1 MVRWVRQHKIKLK
14 DWHAANIN
22 FKDATPPVLVL
33 VDFDKNEKNST
44 AISRT
49 LMKDGVLTFEKNLS
63 LEGLTEPWRGFMT
76 DVKHS
81 IKDWWTGLGSEAA
94 QKKDVDK
101 LRAKWY
107 KLDSLMP
114 PDSSAAEKSGS
125 PLDELFRELG
135 SAESASAASASIS
148 EGFAGKAPSESNR
161 ISGLTLVRLDEI
173 RPESTAEIPEESMEP
188 DWGDEPGHCP
198 PPLELHRT
206 REESC
211 EEVDAQETASTGIV
225 EGSVALDWLTNLVDA
240 QHQLMNMVH
249 ERPCHG
255 KEPTENFKSRY
266 ERQANPALNVHH
278 DPEQLH
284 YKRGQE
290 HCDVNNNMVG
300 WLSASDVYKRQLY
313 GWIPE
318 RSGQVKI
325 PSKKPETFHSKQITN
340 FLKTAGDW
348 KELSKEAK
356 KEVLDEFLIQKFS
369 TDRHRKR
376 MRPADGDTPVANLIQ
391 WPNFWMTDSEKAGLV
406 PDVIGD
412 YLSYECYFFP
422 NHYTP

>member
-1 MVRWVRQHKIKLK
+1 MVRWVHQHKIKLK

-33 VDFDKNEKNST
+33 VDFDKNEGNST
-44 AISRT
+44 EGRRT
-49 LMKDGVLTFEKNLS
+49 MMKGGVLTFEKNLS

-81 IKDWWTGLGSEAA
+81 VKDWWGGLGSEAA

-107 KLDSLMP
+107 ELNSLMP

-173 RPESTAEIPEESMEP
+173 KPELTAEIPEEP
-188 DWGDEPGHCP
+188 
-198 PPLELHRT
+198 
-206 REESC
+206 EES
-211 EEVDAQETASTGIV
+211 QEPEWETCKGG
-225 EGSVALDWLTNLVDA
+225 GSSALDWLTNLVDA
-240 QHQLMNMVH
+240 QHQLMNSVH

-255 KEPTENFKSRY
+255 KDPTDNFKSRY
-266 ERQANPALNVHH
+266 ERVANPALNVHH

-300 WLSASDVYKRQLY
+300 WLFRCLLARIELH

-325 PSKKPETFHSKQITN
+325 PSRKPETFHSKQITN
-340 FLKTAGDW
+340 FLKRARDW

-356 KEVLDEFLIQKFS
+356 KEILDEFLIQKFS
-369 TDRHRKR
+369 TDRRRKR
-376 MRPADGDTPVANLIQ
+376 MRPAHPDTPVANLIQ
-391 WPNFWMTDSEKAGLV
+391 WPNFWMTGSEKAWLV
-406 PDVIGD
+406 RDVMED